1 MRFLAGPLLLF
12 VVLSAPAWAQNGA
25 FSDAAFTGH
34 LIGESVADFLR
45 IEPEAQQ
52 EADVCRQRA
61 ERRRCS
67 DLIAALDRGQRAEV
81 STASSANFVLDAGKL
96 VKFTVLVDANVQA
109 VSDGLTRKFG
119 PLSKLTAL
127 PVRDS
132 SGTKWS
138 NHLYTWDTSAVYVT
152 LYQDNNPSLEDH
164 RLLLIVESHAEHL
177 LEDLNQSPQSG
188 AVASSVPSPPSSPT
202 R

>member
-1 MRFLAGPLLLF
+1 MKSLSFFLLLF
-12 VVLSAPAWAQNGA
+12 LALAATARAQNPDLNHA
-25 FSDAAFTGH
+25 DFRGH

-61 ERRRCS
+61 ERRRCG

-96 VKFTVLVDANVQA
+96 VKFTVLVDGNVQA
-109 VSDGLTRKFG
+109 VSDGLTKKFG

-127 PVRDS
+127 PLHDS

-138 NHLYTWDTSAVYVT
+138 NQLYTWDTSAVYIT
-152 LYQDNNPSLEDH
+152 LYQDNNPSLQDH
-164 RLLLIVESHAEHL
+164 RLLLIVESHAERL
-177 LEDLNQSPQSG
+177 LEDLNQSAQSG
-188 AVASSVPSPPSSPT
+188 AVASSISSSAA

>member
-1 MRFLAGPLLLF
+1 MKFLSCLLLLF
-12 VVLSAPAWAQNGA
+12 LAWSPTARAQNLP
-25 FSDAAFTGH
+25 STDAVFNH

-52 EADVCRQRA
+52 EADVCRQRS

-81 STASSANFVLDAGKL
+81 STAGSANFVLDAGRL
-96 VKFTVLVDANVQA
+96 VKFTVLVDGELQP
-109 VSDGLTRKFG
+109 VSDGLTKKFG
-119 PLSKLTAL
+119 PLSKVAAL
-127 PVRDS
+127 PVHDS
-132 SGTKWS
+132 SGAKWS
-138 NHLYTWDTSAVYVT
+138 NQLYTWDTSSVYVT
-152 LYQDNNPSLEDH
+152 LYQDNNPSLKDR

-177 LEDLNQSPQSG
+177 LEDSNQSTQSG
-188 AVASSVPSPPSSPT
+188 AVASSLAPSPT